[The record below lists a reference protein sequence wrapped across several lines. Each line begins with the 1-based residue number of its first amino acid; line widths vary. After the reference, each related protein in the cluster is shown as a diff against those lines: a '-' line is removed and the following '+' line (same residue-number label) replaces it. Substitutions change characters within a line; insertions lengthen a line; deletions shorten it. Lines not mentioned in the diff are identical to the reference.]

1 MLNFFFFYISFYIS
15 LYISLDRSLCRSQI
29 KWRTISSSFLTW
41 LRIRCKTFFSFKTF
55 FLNFFFFFTHSWC
68 WHRRCGRRGLYAS
81 PLRRFWWPRLTC
93 CPPSH
98 VRCGSST
105 PGCHG
110 LHCTRLCR
118 PIKSHGGRT
127 ITFSHDR
134 YSFSFF
140 YFFFFFFARP
150 LCSSNVLK
158 KVQKLTWKYFL
169 RRTHSFFSSF
179 FLSFFLLFFLLHTT
193 GSGDGDDGNGG
204 GGGGNESAEQVAT
217 KEEEE
222 LAKASE
228 DLCKEKIFSLF
239 WTILFLVLIDL
250 LTLVSVF

>member
-140 YFFFFFFARP
+140 YFFFFFLHALSVLQTFWKKYKNSHENIFSAAHTP
-150 LCSSNVLK
+150 SS
-158 KVQKLTWKYFL
+158 
-169 RRTHSFFSSF
+169 
-179 FLSFFLLFFLLHTT
+179 LLFFYLFFFFFSCCTR
-193 GSGDGDDGNGG
+193 
-204 GGGGNESAEQVAT
+204 QVPAT
-217 KEEEE
+217 VMTAMVVVVVVMRVQSKLPPRRRKSSPKQVKIYVRKKF
-222 LAKASE
+222 LASFGRYY
-228 DLCKEKIFSLF
+228 FSF
-239 WTILFLVLIDL
+239 WSTF
-250 LTLVSVF
+250 